1 MKRYSFSQ
9 YDGIVNLEL
18 PFEECEPVE
27 RPSDKKDADGVFEL
41 IFANDPLTSRPRSD
55 LGTYLTDNTNPLLR
69 DFIERNLRND
79 MSGHDLKVPDGIS
92 DDDIHYLTRDRSETD
107 VEYIGRVNR
116 YMNVQKQRYQDG
128 LRFENAKRI
137 SESKT
142 E

>member
-27 RPSDKKDADGVFEL
+27 RPSDNKDADGVFEL

-79 MSGHDLKVPDGIS
+79 MSGRDVKVPDGIS
-92 DDDIHYLTRDRSETD
+92 DEDIHYLTRDRSETD
-107 VEYIGRVNR
+107 VEYIGRVTR
-116 YMNVQKQRYQDG
+116 YMNVQKQHYQDE
-128 LRFENAKRI
+128 LRREASNRSI
-137 SESKT
+137 EIKT

>member
-9 YDGIVNLEL
+9 YDGIVDLAL

-27 RPSDKKDADGVFEL
+27 HPTDKKDSDSVFEL

-79 MSGHDLKVPDGIS
+79 MSGRDGKVPDGIS
-92 DDDIHYLTRDRSETD
+92 DEDIHYLTRDRLETD

-116 YMNVQKQRYQDG
+116 YMNVQKQRFQDG
-128 LRFENAKRI
+128 VRREIAKR
-137 SESKT
+137 SKT
-142 E
+142 PKSE